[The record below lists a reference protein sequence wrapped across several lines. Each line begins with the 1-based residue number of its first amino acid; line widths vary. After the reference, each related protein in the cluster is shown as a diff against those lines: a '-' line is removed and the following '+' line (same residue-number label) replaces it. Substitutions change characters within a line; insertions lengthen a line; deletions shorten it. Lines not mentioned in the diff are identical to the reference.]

1 MFLSYFYT
9 PLIDKY
15 TREDKKKGTATLLD
29 NIYTN
34 TTHIVNSMKT
44 EIFKTDITDH
54 YSIFCITDLLTNTN
68 KSSFLT
74 KRAFSN
80 KTISKF
86 KKIFE

>member
-1 MFLSYFYT
+1 MCLSCFYT

-15 TREDKKKGTATLLD
+15 TREDKKKRTATLFD
-29 NIYTN
+29 TIYTN
-34 TTHIVNSMKT
+34 TTYIVKSMKT
-44 EIFKTDITDH
+44 GIFKTDITDH

-80 KTISKF
+80 KNISKF
-86 KKIFE
+86 KNL